1 MTEEQQFML
10 EAQKV
15 REGMSEEERRKS
27 WRISMGM
34 AKLSGGEPDEFF
46 LDLVEKEI
54 RGEIKKLDMLEI
66 LLKHY
71 TVEE

>member
-1 MTEEQQFML
+1 MTLDEFTI

-15 REGMSEEERRKS
+15 RDGMSEEERRES
-27 WRISMGM
+27 WDISMGM

-46 LDLVEKEI
+46 LGLVEKEI
-54 RGEIKKLDMLEI
+54 RGEIKKIDMLEI
-66 LLKHY
+66 LVSHY